1 MPEKSIN
8 AVFKHAKLGKGFV
21 FSKNNQKRIFLP
33 PKKALREF
41 APPHLPAINRSL
53 DKAPGDPLEA
63 TARCMVFSAAIQ
75 SADSCDVD
83 QGTS

>member
-41 APPHLPAINRSL
+41 LCKEICNL
-53 DKAPGDPLEA
+53 LLEFLFF
-63 TARCMVFSAAIQ
+63 CSFFF
-75 SADSCDVD
+75 
-83 QGTS
+83 